1 MKIIMLLTL
10 FITALMSNDYK
21 IEAKYEITYGILGS
35 IGDASADL
43 KVEKGTYK
51 IKLKAKARGLV
62 KILSSSRVETHES
75 TGIVKDGKFLP
86 TIFISSKKRG
96 SKTDIKRYL
105 FDHDKKVV
113 KLLQTRIRDGE
124 IVDTKSILPYF
135 AQDDIL
141 TLFFNLKYF
150 LGEDYTPKV
159 GQKLVAVG
167 ANKKNGEVEL
177 FKADSKMYKDLS
189 KELKSRENLLVVV
202 LNQRVF
208 ASQKGEMIINLNS
221 DGICTSALLKDVI
234 MFGDIRGELVSLK
247 VKKQEKN

>member
-1 MKIIMLLTL
+1 MKIIILLII
-10 FITALMSNDYK
+10 FITSLMSNDYK
-21 IEAKYEITYGILGS
+21 IKAEYKITYGVLGS
-35 IGDASADL
+35 IGDATADL

-51 IKLKAKARGLV
+51 IKLKAKARGFV

-105 FDHDKKVV
+105 FDHNKKVV
-113 KLLQTRIRDGE
+113 KLLQTTIRGDKR
-124 IVDTKSILPYF
+124 VDTKSILPYF

-150 LGEDYTPKV
+150 IGKNYKPKN
-159 GQKLVAVG
+159 GQKLLAVG
-167 ANKKNGEVEL
+167 ANKKNGEVL
-177 FKADSKMYKDLS
+177 LYKADSKMYKDLL
-189 KELKSRENLLVVV
+189 KELKNSEHPLVVV
-202 LNQRVF
+202 LNQRIF

-221 DGICTSALLKDVI
+221 DGICTSALLKDVV
-234 MFGDIRGELVSLK
+234 MFGDIRGELVSL
-247 VKKQEKN
+247 ERTFSN